1 MEKAIIKIKY
11 KNQKA
16 VELVVYYTNQEQL
29 NSIINTLHQ
38 DQVNINYYKV
48 DEIE

>member
-1 MEKAIIKIKY
+1 MEKAIIQIKY

-16 VELVVYYTNQEQL
+16 IELIVYYENQEQL

-38 DQVNINYYKV
+38 DMDKIDYYKV
-48 DEIE
+48 F